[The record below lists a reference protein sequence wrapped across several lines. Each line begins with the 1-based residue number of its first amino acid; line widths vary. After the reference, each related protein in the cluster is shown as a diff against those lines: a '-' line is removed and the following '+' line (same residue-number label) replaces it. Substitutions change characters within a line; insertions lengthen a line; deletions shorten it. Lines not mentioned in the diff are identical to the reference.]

1 MNLKP
6 EAVRRNLK
14 LTLEY
19 DGARFFGFQRQKHQP
34 TIQGELEKALSK
46 LFNRSVKISAAAGRT
61 DSGVHAQAQVVNF
74 KINSPLPLERI
85 QKGINALLPYEIAV
99 RKIEEVPEK
108 FHARYSARGKIY
120 EYLVLNSQ
128 IRSPLLNGRIYQY
141 PYPLDFSRMKKAA
154 RMLAGRKDFKAFQ
167 AAGSP
172 VKTSVRSIRQFSVKR
187 RGKIFRFAVEADG
200 FLYHMVR
207 NMVGTLLEVGRG
219 RLSLREFSS
228 ILLRRKRL
236 EAGPTVPSKGLTLV
250 SVKY

>member
-1 MNLKP
+1 MNLKS
-6 EAVRRNLK
+6 EATHRNLK

-19 DGARFFGFQRQKHQP
+19 DGARFFGFQRQNRQP

-46 LFNRSVKISAAAGRT
+46 LFNRPVKISAAAGRT

-141 PYPLDFSRMKKAA
+141 PHPLDLNQMKKAA
-154 RMLAGRKDFKAFQ
+154 KMLAGRKNFKAFQ
-167 AAGSP
+167 ATGSTP
-172 VKTSVRSIRQFSVKR
+172 KTSVRTIQKIAIER
-187 RGKIFRFAVEADG
+187 RGEILKLSVGADG

-207 NMVGTLLEVGRG
+207 NIMGTLLEVGRG
-219 RLSLREFSS
+219 RVSLQDFSS
-228 ILLRRKRL
+228 LLKSRNHPA
-236 EAGPTVPSKGLTLV
+236 AGPTVPAKGLTLV
-250 SVKY
+250 SVSY